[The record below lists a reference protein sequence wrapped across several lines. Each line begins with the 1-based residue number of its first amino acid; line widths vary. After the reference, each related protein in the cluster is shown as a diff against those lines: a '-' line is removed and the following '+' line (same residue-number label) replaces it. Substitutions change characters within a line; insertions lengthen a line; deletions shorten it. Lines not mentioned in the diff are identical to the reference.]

1 MNPLLKNP
9 ILRKIIRFFRPAD
22 SNANAV
28 TDMYSRFEAIAA
40 EQELEQKELSE
51 KAAKLQKRADHAES
65 ERSKANLAA
74 TNIQRMLTKEED

>member
-22 SNANAV
+22 TNSNAV

-40 EQELEQKELSE
+40 EQELEQAELAA
-51 KAAKLQKRADHAES
+51 KAAKL
-65 ERSKANLAA
+65 
-74 TNIQRMLTKEED
+74 